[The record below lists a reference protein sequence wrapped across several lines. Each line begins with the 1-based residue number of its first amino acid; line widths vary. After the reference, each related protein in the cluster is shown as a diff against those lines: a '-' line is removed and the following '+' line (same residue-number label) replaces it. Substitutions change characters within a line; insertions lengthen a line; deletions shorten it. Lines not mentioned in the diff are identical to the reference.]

1 MKLSRK
7 GEYALRALISLGLG
21 AAFGRE
27 RLQVREIAD
36 ADNIPEKFLEQ
47 IMNELRDGGF
57 VEGQRGR
64 NGGYRLTRSADRIS
78 LGEVVR
84 HIEGPLAPIACVS
97 HTAYERCS
105 CPDEANCGLRML
117 MLDVRNAISNILDR
131 HTLGSVVS
139 AAHHK
144 FRTSGRLPAFAGGH
158 DLETSANGQSRLT
171 DGLLSNL
178 LPEYFI

>member
-7 GEYALRALISLGLG
+7 GEYALRALICLGLG
-21 AAFGRE
+21 EAFGRP
-27 RLQVREIAD
+27 RLQVAEIASS
-36 ADNIPEKFLEQ
+36 DNIPVKFLEQ

-64 NGGYRLTRSADRIS
+64 NGGYRLARPAERIS
-78 LGEVVR
+78 LGQVIR
-84 HIEGPLAPIACVS
+84 HIEGPLAPVACAS

-117 MLDVRNAISNILDR
+117 MLDVRNAISDILDR

-139 AAHHK
+139 AAQKK
-144 FRTSGRLPAFAGGH
+144 FAASGRKPAFAGGEGAG
-158 DLETSANGQSRLT
+158 LSSNGQPMT
-171 DGLLSNL
+171 DGLLANL
-178 LPEYFI
+178 LPDYFI